1 MKQAAYAGLKTRRH
15 KNDALPCLKAQP
27 LFRKPP
33 CKTFGF
39 ARPAKSM
46 ILLGFSKRLKAGLSK
61 HLMDAMNPSTQHF
74 VKKKTGVFI
83 SLDKVLKRYRDQKP
97 RLKSQSIFWVES
109 KQFFR

>member
-1 MKQAAYAGLKTRRH
+1 MIFTHKTVFDSS
-15 KNDALPCLKAQP
+15 NSTP
-27 LFRKPP
+27 LFPAKLRFRKPP

-83 SLDKVLKRYRDQKP
+83 SLDKVLKRYRDQ
-97 RLKSQSIFWVES
+97 
-109 KQFFR
+109 